1 MTIQEAYN
9 NWSAIYDTN
18 QNKTRDLEAVALRH
32 ILKDKTFENSLEI
45 GCGTGKNTE
54 WLRKTTQNLVG
65 LDFSENMLEKAKQ
78 KIKSENVQFI
88 RADIREDLPFDDL
101 TFDLVTCSLVLE
113 HIADLN
119 DIFKQIRRILTKKGL
134 LYIGEL
140 HPFKQYLG
148 TKAKFET
155 NEGIYEL
162 TCFTHHVSDFYKA
175 ASDNGFEC
183 IHINE
188 WFDDD
193 DRGGVPR
200 ILTMVFRNSI

>member
-9 NWSAIYDTN
+9 SWSSIYDTN
-18 QNKTRDLEAVALRH
+18 QNKTRDLEAVALKH
-32 ILKDKTFENSLEI
+32 ILKDKTFENILEI

-54 WLRKTTQNLVG
+54 WLHKKAKKLVG
-65 LDFSENMLEKAKQ
+65 VDFSEDMLNKAKQ
-78 KIKSENVQFI
+78 KISSENVQFV
-88 RADIREDLPFDDL
+88 RADIQEDWSFQDE

-113 HIADLN
+113 HIEQLHLV
-119 DIFKQIRRILTKKGL
+119 FKRIQSVLSQNGL

-148 TKAKFET
+148 TKAQFET
-155 NEGIYEL
+155 DAGTYEL

-175 ASDNGFEC
+175 ASENGLEC
-183 IHINE
+183 LNINE
-188 WFDDD
+188 WFDND

-200 ILTMVFRNSI
+200 ILTMVFKKK

>member
-18 QNKTRDLEAVALRH
+18 QNKTRDLEAVALKH
-32 ILKDKTFENSLEI
+32 VLEEKTFDNILEI

-54 WLRKTTQNLVG
+54 WLHKRTKKLVG
-65 LDFSENMLEKAKQ
+65 VDFSEDMLAKAKQ
-78 KIKSENVQFI
+78 KINSENVQFV
-88 RADIREDLPFDDL
+88 RADIQENWSFQDE

-113 HIADLN
+113 HIEGLN
-119 DIFKQIRRILTKKGL
+119 GIFKQIQRVLTQNGL

-148 TKAKFET
+148 TKAKFEIDT
-155 NEGIYEL
+155 GIYEL
-162 TCFTHHVSDFYKA
+162 TCFTHHISDFYQA

-183 IHINE
+183 IYINE
-188 WFDDD
+188 WFDDN

-200 ILTMVFRNSI
+200 ILTMVFRKQ